1 MQKEDDTSEII
12 SYNKTLPDSSKKLKA
27 WVFQFFLY
35 LLFIFVLLTMTWK
48 VFFLLIGFKDLG
60 CTYEIQWIILTHLE
74 SSKEN
79 RGFLFFFLSR
89 FTTTKPGHDI
99 QKPTIYRVKSK
110 KIPWKEFYH
119 QPSF

>member
-1 MQKEDDTSEII
+1 MQKENDTSEII
-12 SYNKTLPDSSKKLKA
+12 SYDKTLPDSSKKLKA
-27 WVFQFFLY
+27 LVFQFFLY

-60 CTYEIQWIILTHLE
+60 CTYEIQLIILTHLG

-79 RGFLFFFLSR
+79 REVFFLKSVYNS
-89 FTTTKPGHDI
+89 KPDHDT
-99 QKPTIYRVKSK
+99 QKPTIYTVKGK

-119 QPSF
+119 QPS